1 MVKREAARVLARWR
15 VLYAV
20 IGRSPAT
27 EKLSFEV
34 AARRRRSVVKR
45 EAARVLARWR
55 VLYTVIGRSPATEK
69 LSFEVAARRR
79 KGNYVQRL

>member
-1 MVKREAARVLARWR
+1 M
-15 VLYAV
+15 
-20 IGRSPAT
+20 
-27 EKLSFEV
+27 
-34 AARRRRSVVKR
+34 VKR